1 MVLEYVCFTVTY
13 THHHSEAPEPPRPF
27 LHLRRHEV
35 ANNINER
42 EEVERP
48 HVPVARRARGP
59 EVLDAGADIM
69 PLVSHILH
77 FGLRLDVR
85 RVHCGPVHR
94 SGAGPLQVIPV
105 QSQSHAATEAQAFA
119 LHLGALVHIEKLS
132 PRLLRNSS
140 FAERVQVRLIM
151 KRWDALPLS
160 AF

>member
-1 MVLEYVCFTVTY
+1 MFYVNY

-69 PLVSHILH
+69 LLVSHFLH
-77 FGLRLDVR
+77 FGLRLDMR
-85 RVHCGPVHR
+85 RVHCGPANR
-94 SGAGPLQVIPV
+94 A
-105 QSQSHAATEAQAFA
+105 
-119 LHLGALVHIEKLS
+119 
-132 PRLLRNSS
+132 S
-140 FAERVQVRLIM
+140 FERTL
-151 KRWDALPLS
+151 
-160 AF
+160 